1 MGSIYTH
8 TSAENKGA
16 IAVNVA
22 ISPGTVA
29 YSTVFDN
36 SLDINKFIYADFKI
50 TCSAT
55 TAPTLSPFLNLY
67 LIYSLDGVN
76 YDSYEVSPVIDVVPI
91 KGSTIVKLVK
101 NVFILPYAFKLVMSN
116 ISNQECTVSA
126 DLYTRHMEFK
136 LV

>member
-1 MGSIYTH
+1 MASIYTH

-16 IAVNVA
+16 IVVNVT
-22 ISPGTVA
+22 IPPGTVA
-29 YSTVFDN
+29 YSTSFDN
-36 SLDINKFIYADFKI
+36 SLEINKFVYADFKI
-50 TCSAT
+50 TCSAS

-91 KGSTIVKLVK
+91 KDNIVVKLVK
-101 NVFILPYAFKLVMSN
+101 NVFILPYTFKLVMLN
-116 ISNQECTVSA
+116 TSNQECIVSA